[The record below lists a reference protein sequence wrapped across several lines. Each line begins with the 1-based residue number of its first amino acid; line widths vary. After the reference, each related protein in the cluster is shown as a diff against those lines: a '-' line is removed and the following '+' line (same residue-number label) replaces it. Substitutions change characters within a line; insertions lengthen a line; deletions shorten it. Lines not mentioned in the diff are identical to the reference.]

1 MSDHGIEVLNRNG
14 LIQFSTEAQSLYAK
28 LIDGSVTIGAR
39 ANQASETVVT
49 VNVTTAIN
57 NIISGLS
64 GSDVIVAFRP
74 TTPASTVYGR
84 LNSNTV
90 GIFSFYNLSFSSVTV
105 EYCVFVK
112 AEKYTT
118 FSGHGINVFESDGT
132 TLKYSTNYPPASIET
147 ILSLNLATAGTVSYT
162 YDDSVGYPWAL
173 ITSGQGVT
181 FGNQYNFEPN
191 FGGTGIGEWQVNG
204 ITWTNSVIKSEPI
217 EFFDNNM
224 TFTSFYS
231 KVGATYNS
239 AKLVVLRG
247 YNYT

>member
-39 ANQASETVVT
+39 ANQASETAVN

-74 TTPASTVYGR
+74 TAAGTVYGR
-84 LNSNTV
+84 LNSSTV
-90 GIFSFYNLSFSSVTV
+90 GRFSFYNLSFSSVTV

-147 ILSLNLATAGTVSYT
+147 ILSLNLATASTVSYT

-181 FGNQYNFEPN
+181 FGNQFAFEPDQSG
-191 FGGTGIGEWQVNG
+191 FGVGEWQVNG
-204 ITWTNSVIKSEPI
+204 ITWTNTVIKSEPI
-217 EFFDNNM
+217 EFLDNNI
-224 TFTSFYS
+224 TQASFYD
-231 KVGATYNS
+231 KVGATYTS

-247 YNYT
+247 YDYT